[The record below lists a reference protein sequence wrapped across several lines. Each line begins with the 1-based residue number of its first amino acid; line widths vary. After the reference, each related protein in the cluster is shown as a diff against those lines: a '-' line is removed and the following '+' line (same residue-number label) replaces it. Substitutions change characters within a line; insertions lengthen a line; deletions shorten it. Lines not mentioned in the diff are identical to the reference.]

1 LLVGDGKMDEEER
14 CAMDWY
20 LSALYQTSRGRL
32 AGATMKV
39 EPTTWYIFQNQ
50 QELMTSVEQYTLRY
64 LAMRSYANGSTTKRE
79 REKGL
84 NRANRMLRPDIEALL
99 KAGEDA
105 FLVAVRE
112 RVLQEHGNG
121 VLNLCP
127 RCGTLARTA
136 KARQCH
142 QCFHRW
148 HSPPQEVVG
157 QQVQ

>member
-1 LLVGDGKMDEEER
+1 MDENEC
-14 CAMDWY
+14 CAMNWY
-20 LSALYQTSRGRL
+20 LSCLYQTSQGRL
-32 AGATMKV
+32 AGATLTV

-50 QELMTSVEQYTLRY
+50 QELMTGTEQGTLLY

-79 REKGL
+79 RDKGL
-84 NRANRMLRPDIEALL
+84 SRAKRMLRPDIEAAL
-99 KAGEDA
+99 KEGEEG
-105 FLVAVRE
+105 FLVAVRN
-112 RVLQEHGNG
+112 RILQDHGNR

-136 KARQCH
+136 RAKQCH
-142 QCFHRW
+142 ICFYSW